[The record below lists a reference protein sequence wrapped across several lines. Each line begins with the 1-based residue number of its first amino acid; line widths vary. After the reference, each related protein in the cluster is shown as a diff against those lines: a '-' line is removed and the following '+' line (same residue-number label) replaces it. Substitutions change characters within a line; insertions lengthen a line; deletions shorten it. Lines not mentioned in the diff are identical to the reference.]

1 MFDLS
6 KLKGRIIEVC
16 GTQGEFAK
24 RMNWSERTTTQ
35 KLTGKVAWTQTDIQK
50 ALEVLG
56 LDDTDINVYFFT
68 LKVQKSE
75 LEEG

>member
-24 RMNWSERTTTQ
+24 RMGWSERTTTQ
-35 KLTGKVAWTQTDIQK
+35 KMTGKIMWTQTDIQK
-50 ALEVLG
+50 AVDVLG
-56 LDDTDINVYFFT
+56 LEDTEINVYFFT

-75 LEEG
+75 PEEE